1 MDVIKSEE
9 PAFPTDLGYLFAPP
23 SAISGVG
30 DDSSLDHLLN
40 LDQFDLTSATLADD
54 DAGAQD
60 ARDTLLD
67 SFFTS
72 FDAEPIALLDHAD
85 GLDGTVFALHA
96 NQGASTIV
104 GDGCGTAAK
113 A

>member
-23 SAISGVG
+23 STISGVG

-54 DAGAQD
+54 DAGVAPFGQ
-60 ARDTLLD
+60 
-67 SFFTS
+67 
-72 FDAEPIALLDHAD
+72 
-85 GLDGTVFALHA
+85 LHDLHPA
-96 NQGASTIV
+96 PSRGESERM
-104 GDGCGTAAK
+104 G
-113 A
+113 